1 MLKAWGFVKPA
12 FWKNWLG
19 ICFTR
24 NSGGTAMQTSMY
36 NALFGALTQEHRLA
50 NTANNLANV
59 NTTGYKGETLA
70 FQDVFARLGHD
81 MLDPISAINEKSLL
95 PVPDEM
101 AQTRISLSHID
112 FSQGTIRET
121 GNPLDVALSGE
132 GFFKVRPL
140 EGDFY
145 TRNGNFRL
153 TPNGQLVT
161 GQGFPV
167 LVNGGPVNIEPG
179 ARVVIGPAGD
189 IQANG
194 EPIGNMDLV
203 TFENL
208 QVLEKLGQNMFRI
221 RPGVQAA
228 EMPAGNV
235 TVAQGYLESANVE
248 VVKEMVNMID
258 AHRTFEAYQKVMHTT
273 QEADQKL
280 IREVASPR

>member
-1 MLKAWGFVKPA
+1 
-12 FWKNWLG
+12 
-19 ICFTR
+19 
-24 NSGGTAMQTSMY
+24 MQTSMY

-59 NTTGYKGETLA
+59 NTTGYKRETLA
-70 FQDVFARLGHD
+70 FRDVFARQGQD
-81 MLDPISAINEKSLL
+81 MLDPISAIHEKSLL
-95 PVPDEM
+95 PVPDDM
-101 AQTRISLSHID
+101 AQVRIALSNID
-112 FSQGTIRET
+112 FAQGTLRET
-121 GNPLDVALSGE
+121 GNPLDTALSGE
-132 GFFKVRPL
+132 GFFKVRTL
-140 EGDFY
+140 EGDYY

-153 TPNGQLVT
+153 APDGELVT

-167 LVNGGPVNIEPG
+167 LVDGGPANIEPG
-179 ARVVIGPAGD
+179 ARVVIGPGGD

-194 EPIGNMDLV
+194 EPVGNLDMV

-208 QVLEKLGQNMFRI
+208 QVLEKLGQNMYRI
-221 RPGVQAA
+221 RPNVQFV
-228 EMPAGNV
+228 EMPADNV

-280 IREVASPR
+280 IQQVAAAR

>member
-1 MLKAWGFVKPA
+1 
-12 FWKNWLG
+12 
-19 ICFTR
+19 
-24 NSGGTAMQTSMY
+24 MQTSMY

-70 FQDVFARLGHD
+70 FQDVFARLGHN
-81 MLDPISAINEKSLL
+81 MLDPIAAINEKSLL

-101 AQTRISLSHID
+101 AQARISLTHID
-112 FSQGTIRET
+112 FSQGALQET

-132 GFFKVRPL
+132 GFFKVRTP

-153 TPNGQLVT
+153 TPSGELVT

-167 LVNGGPVNIEPG
+167 LAGGGPMIIQPG

-189 IQANG
+189 IQANQ
-194 EPIGNMDLV
+194 EPVGNLDLV

-208 QVLEKLGQNMFRI
+208 QVLEKLGLNMFRV
-221 RPGVQAA
+221 RPGVQAV
-228 EMPAGNV
+228 ELPADNA

-248 VVKEMVNMID
+248 IVKEMVNMID
-258 AHRTFEAYQKVMHTT
+258 AHRSFEAYQKVMHTT

-280 IREVASPR
+280 IREIAAPR

>member
-1 MLKAWGFVKPA
+1 
-12 FWKNWLG
+12 
-19 ICFTR
+19 
-24 NSGGTAMQTSMY
+24 MQTSMY

-59 NTTGYKGETLA
+59 NTTGYKRETLA
-70 FQDVFARLGHD
+70 FRDVFVRFGQD
-81 MLDPISAINEKSLL
+81 MLDPIAAINEKSLL

-101 AQTRISLSHID
+101 AQTRIALSNID
-112 FSQGTIRET
+112 FGQGSVRET
-121 GNPLDVALSGE
+121 GNPLDAALSGE
-132 GFFKVRPL
+132 GFFKVRTL

-153 TPNGQLVT
+153 TPDGELVT

-167 LVNGGPVNIEPG
+167 LVDGGPVNLEPG
-179 ARVVIGPAGD
+179 ARVVIGPGGD

-194 EPIGNMDLV
+194 EPVGNFDLV
-203 TFENL
+203 TFDNP

-221 RPGVQAA
+221 RPGMQVN
-228 EMPAGNV
+228 EIPADNV
-235 TVAQGYLESANVE
+235 TVNQGYLEAANVE

-258 AHRTFEAYQKVMHTT
+258 AHRTFEAYQKVMHTS

-280 IREVASPR
+280 IREVATAR